1 MDIIIY
7 IYNGMTM
14 LDAIGPYEV
23 LRNIKGS
30 NIKFVSKQ
38 KGEIMAD
45 SHFIHINSKFGIE
58 DISKADI
65 LLIPGSTIAFVREMK
80 DKKVLN
86 WIRKMNE
93 TTQKTVTVCTGSIIL
108 AATGL
113 LKDKKATSHWKPI
126 NLLSEFGAIPT
137 RERIIEEGK
146 FITAAGVSAGIDM
159 AIYLLNQLNGE
170 KIAKAAQLSIE
181 YDPKPMFKSG
191 NYLTADKEIIELSE
205 KIMESDAKKDFSLW
219 EILKNARTLAKLKNK
234 ASS

>member
-1 MDIIIY
+1 MEIVIY

-23 LRNIKGS
+23 LRSMKGA
-30 NIKFVSKQ
+30 NIKFVSKE
-38 KGEIMAD
+38 KGEITAD

-159 AIYLLNQLNGE
+159 AIYLVNQLKGE
-170 KIAKAAQLSIE
+170 KAAKAAQLSIE

-191 NYLTADKEIIELSE
+191 NYLTADKDIIELST

-219 EILKNARTLAKLKNK
+219 EILKNVRTLIKLKK
-234 ASS
+234 